1 MRLTNYPVFATC
13 PRWNDGAAG
22 SRASLAPYHAT
33 FLAIIACILLSL
45 ATLRSAHAQQAN
57 QPGFDPRQTEKY
69 FDDRRSGPD
78 RPVRPPPRTPTLGRP
93 DIRADGKPLFV
104 LRAVSVTGAFALP
117 RNALAASYRP
127 YLGKKVSQADL
138 AAIAQAISDCY
149 RAAGFHLSRAI
160 IPPQDIA
167 GGRVR
172 IRVIEG
178 SITGVELR
186 GDGAEQFGVRPMFNP
201 VLSEHPS
208 QLGTLERQLLLV
220 NNLPGVRI
228 VDSSLEEI
236 GERTGRFRIVVQ
248 LKTWHIYTFAGL
260 DNLGSSAVGPWQAY
274 ATAAFNSYLRPG
286 DTLAVNLSTIAN
298 DPRQLGFG
306 RIAYDTPVGVDGVR
320 LGGSALYSEVRPGD
334 DRRLANDVTKTEAFE
349 VHGSVVP
356 IQSQR
361 STLTLTAAAGFSN
374 VSEGNVFGKIYDDHI
389 RTISLTSDYRLQD
402 ALGTNYA
409 TLTYRQGLD
418 ILGASHF
425 GDDFVSR
432 YGARADFS
440 VLNFYYTRYQT
451 LAGPWSAK
459 LSMASQTASGPL
471 FTSQQFYLGG
481 AAFGRGYGAAELS
494 GDNGVAGSF
503 ELRFDQ
509 RPNWRYLSGIQLY
522 AFTDSGLVWNDGY
535 HPWDG
540 LSLTSAGGG
549 IRFFLWDDLQADIG
563 VAFPLTYSAPDN
575 QRRRARLLFSLSNAL
590 KLCPERGQGRCL

>member
-1 MRLTNYPVFATC
+1 M
-13 PRWNDGAAG
+13 
-22 SRASLAPYHAT
+22 
-33 FLAIIACILLSL
+33 
-45 ATLRSAHAQQAN
+45 
-57 QPGFDPRQTEKY
+57 
-69 FDDRRSGPD
+69 
-78 RPVRPPPRTPTLGRP
+78 
-93 DIRADGKPLFV
+93 
-104 LRAVSVTGAFALP
+104 
-117 RNALAASYRP
+117 
-127 YLGKKVSQADL
+127 
-138 AAIAQAISDCY
+138 
-149 RAAGFHLSRAI
+149 
-160 IPPQDIA
+160 
-167 GGRVR
+167 
-172 IRVIEG
+172 
-178 SITGVELR
+178 
-186 GDGAEQFGVRPMFNP
+186 
-201 VLSEHPS
+201 
-208 QLGTLERQLLLV
+208 
-220 NNLPGVRI
+220 
-228 VDSSLEEI
+228 
-236 GERTGRFRIVVQ
+236 
-248 LKTWHIYTFAGL
+248 
-260 DNLGSSAVGPWQAY
+260 
-274 ATAAFNSYLRPG
+274 
-286 DTLAVNLSTIAN
+286 
-298 DPRQLGFG
+298 
-306 RIAYDTPVGVDGVR
+306 
-320 LGGSALYSEVRPGD
+320 
-334 DRRLANDVTKTEAFE
+334 TKTEAFE

-509 RPNWRYLSGIQLY
+509 KPNWRYLSGIQLY

-590 KLCPERGQGRCL
+590 KLCPERGQGRSL